1 MTNLFAHIFIYLI
14 FAVIAVPFTSRLG
27 LGYVIG
33 YLAAGI
39 VIVPIFGLAGAET
52 REIQQF
58 VERSMAMMPFVTGF
72 ELTP

>member
-1 MTNLFAHIFIYLI
+1 MTNLFAHIIIYLI
-14 FAVIAVPFTSRLG
+14 FAVIAVPLTSRLG

-39 VIVPIFGLAGAET
+39 VIGPILGLAGAET
-52 REIQQF
+52 REIKHF
-58 VERSMAMMPFVTGF
+58 VKRSMVIMPFVTGF